1 MDKTFSKRVIV
12 RITSFAVAAAVL
24 LSGAGFAGYKL
35 ISRYKNKVEGG
46 YQLALNDL
54 ADYTSNIRTTLEK
67 SIFANTAAQQ
77 QPSFAKLMSMSE
89 GAKSSLSQL
98 PMSSGQANDIQKFF
112 AQVGDFSFYALSKL
126 AKNNTLSSAE
136 RESLKTLYRY
146 ACDLDIAVED
156 MAAAYSD
163 GSVDIGEPI
172 TLKGNLPSADE
183 TAALTL
189 DGGFREMND
198 GFADYP
204 TMIYD
209 GPFSDHV
216 ANRSSAFLREMPE
229 VTKEQALII
238 AASFLKKDKSKLFYE
253 GQTKGNLPT
262 YNFSTD
268 SDYITVTKKGGYVD
282 IYRSSEAY
290 HTTTLSYDDVLA
302 EAKKRLIELYRE
314 EFTESY
320 YSISDN
326 VCTINFAY
334 TENGVVCYPDL
345 IKVSVSMQTG
355 EIVGW
360 CASGYL
366 MSHTK
371 RDLPAP
377 KISEA
382 TAQMSLS
389 PELKVKSVKTAL
401 IPTGGYNEVLT
412 YEFLCESGNE
422 TLLVYINGDT
432 ALEEQLYIVLKSD
445 NGMLVM

>member
-1 MDKTFSKRVIV
+1 MDNTFSRRVIV
-12 RITSFAVAAAVL
+12 RIASFALAAAVL
-24 LSGAGFAGYKL
+24 ITGAGFAGYKL
-35 ISRYKNKVEGG
+35 ISHYKNTVEGN

-54 ADYTSNIRTTLEK
+54 ADYTANIRTTLEK

-98 PMSSGQANDIQKFF
+98 PMSTGQANDIQKYL

-126 AKNNTLSSAE
+126 AKNNALTSAE

-156 MAAAYSD
+156 MAAAYAD
-163 GSVDIGEPI
+163 GSVDIGESI
-172 TLKGNLPSADE
+172 TLRGNLPNSDE
-183 TAALTL
+183 TQNLTL

-209 GPFSDHV
+209 GPFSDHL
-216 ANRSSAFLREMPE
+216 ANRSSVFLKGMPE
-229 VTKEQALII
+229 VSKDQARVI
-238 AASFLKKDKSKLFYE
+238 AASFLKTDKSKLFYE
-253 GQTKGNLPT
+253 GETKGNLPT
-262 YNFSTD
+262 YNFSTG
-268 SDYITVTKKGGYVD
+268 SGYITVTKKGGYVD
-282 IYRSSEAY
+282 IYRSSETFQSA
-290 HTTTLSYDDVLA
+290 TLSYEDALS
-302 EAKKRLIELYRE
+302 EAKKRLLELYRE
-314 EFTESY
+314 DFTESY
-320 YSISDN
+320 YSVSDN
-326 VCTINFAY
+326 VCTINLAY

-345 IKVSVSMQTG
+345 IKVSVSLQTG

-371 RDLPAP
+371 RSLSGP
-377 KISEA
+377 KISET
-382 TAQMSLS
+382 TAQLSLS
-389 PELKVKSVKTAL
+389 PELKVKSCKKAL

-412 YEFLCESGNE
+412 YEFLCSSGNE

-432 ALEEQLYIVLKSD
+432 ALEEQLYIVLKGE